1 MNLII
6 AAGTDKGPR
15 KQVNQ
20 DSLLARQLRIEGH
33 HVAVAIVSDGMGG
46 EVRGD
51 IASASVVKSFENWI
65 DRQLPVLIRANATR
79 DMLRISWKRW
89 LDHINERLNEYGRM
103 LGVTVGATATAILV
117 IDDVYFIFNV
127 GDSRIYRIT
136 SDQAKQITE
145 DQTMTAL
152 AVRRG
157 DMTELEAE
165 NDDRQG
171 ILAQAVGMN
180 ESCVQDLYAG
190 RIVGD
195 TVFLLCSDGLR
206 HKVTVQEIAQELRP
220 DRCMNKM
227 QMKNQID
234 TLIKKNRE
242 RGETDNITALLIKAY

>member
-79 DMLRISWKRW
+79 
-89 LDHINERLNEYGRM
+89 
-103 LGVTVGATATAILV
+103 ATATAILV